1 MRLVAICRV
10 VQPELIVFKQVA
22 VVGQEGNAARHL
34 QRAFPLELEIPDG
47 IEGIGEI
54 ARFLQLTADFH
65 RLPLRDLVRHGH
77 GFHREGIGLLDVH
90 VVIARCERERHG
102 GEQAEC
108 QRLEDGYSLVL
119 VVQYVHCPLIF
130 KLLFISFFAVSCR
143 YSFKSLQP
151 S

>member
-47 IEGIGEI
+47 VERVGKF
-54 ARFLQLTADFH
+54 ARPFQLTADFH

-90 VVIARCERERHG
+90 IVVTRYGGERHG
-102 GEQAEC
+102 GEKAEC
-108 QRLEDGYSLVL
+108 QRLEN
-119 VVQYVHCPLIF
+119 
-130 KLLFISFFAVSCR
+130 
-143 YSFKSLQP
+143 
-151 S
+151 